1 MKEAEK
7 QLSDENVYWKVEFM
21 EKMTTDLVETSNRL
35 FKNLKTKGCI
45 SETQIFYLRIYSNI
59 LLMNLKNLPAQV
71 NCTCY
76 LKFIKSCLIKW

>member
-1 MKEAEK
+1 MVVWGRIGYMKEAEK

-45 SETQIFYLRIYSNI
+45 SKTQIFYL
-59 LLMNLKNLPAQV
+59 
-71 NCTCY
+71 
-76 LKFIKSCLIKW
+76 

>member
-35 FKNLKTKGCI
+35 FKNLKTKACI
-45 SETQIFYLRIYSNI
+45 SETQIFHL
-59 LLMNLKNLPAQV
+59 
-71 NCTCY
+71 
-76 LKFIKSCLIKW
+76 

>member
-1 MKEAEK
+1 MVVRGRIGYMKEAEK

-45 SETQIFYLRIYSNI
+45 SETQIFYL
-59 LLMNLKNLPAQV
+59 
-71 NCTCY
+71 
-76 LKFIKSCLIKW
+76 